1 MPVSRAGDGL
11 DSEFRLHQ
19 SCYPP
24 RVKAPVS
31 SLKQAR
37 QIRQVFGPVLDR
49 LDEVNTFFE
58 REFEHA
64 QPMVREVATYVLGS
78 GGKRLRPALVL
89 LVSRMLGYKGER
101 DVRYAAVVELIHT
114 ATLIHDD
121 IIDGS
126 DLRRGHPTAN
136 NTWGN
141 QTTVLV
147 GDWLYT
153 RTMDLC
159 LELGDVDVMRLLTSA
174 TLRMTEGEILA
185 DQVRG
190 RLDVDETTYMDITQ
204 RKTAELFA
212 AACALPALF
221 QPATLHLT
229 ERLLGFGRNIGIAFQ
244 LVDDL
249 LDFTADRT
257 DLGKPVMADL
267 LEGRVT
273 LPIILL
279 LRRLDGRTRERLAE
293 VLKGGNFS
301 AISTEEVLELV
312 RTSGVLKEVRRRAHA
327 YSAAAIDQARAFPK
341 GAEREALINAS
352 QLLLDRGI

>member
-1 MPVSRAGDGL
+1 
-11 DSEFRLHQ
+11 
-19 SCYPP
+19 
-24 RVKAPVS
+24 VKATVS

-49 LDEVNTFFE
+49 LDEVNTFFD
-58 REFEHA
+58 REFQHA
-64 QPMVREVATYVLGS
+64 QPMVRDVATYVLGN

-101 DVRYAAVVELIHT
+101 DVRYAAVVEMIHT

-159 LELGDVDVMRLLTSA
+159 LELGDIDVMRVLTSA

-185 DQVRG
+185 DRVRG
-190 RLDVDETTYMDITQ
+190 QLDVDEPTYMDITQ
-204 RKTAELFA
+204 RKTGELFA

-229 ERLLGFGRNIGIAFQ
+229 EQLLEFGRNVGISFQ

-249 LDFTADRT
+249 LDFTADRSA
-257 DLGKPVMADL
+257 LGKPVMADL

-279 LRRLDGRTRERLAE
+279 LQRLDRRTRDRLAE
-293 VLKGGNFS
+293 VVSSGSFD
-301 AISTEEVLELV
+301 AISEDEVLQMV
-312 RTSGVLKEVRRRAHA
+312 RTSGVLEKVRQRAEK
-327 YSAAAIDQARAFPK
+327 YSAEAAERAQAFPP
-341 GAEREALINAS
+341 GPERDALIRAS
-352 QLLLDRGI
+352 KLLLDRGV

>member
-1 MPVSRAGDGL
+1 M
-11 DSEFRLHQ
+11 
-19 SCYPP
+19 
-24 RVKAPVS
+24 KATVS

-49 LDEVNTFFE
+49 LDEVEKFFD
-58 REFEHA
+58 REFKVA
-64 QPMVREVATYVLGS
+64 QPMVRDVATYVLGS

-101 DVRYAAVVELIHT
+101 DVRYAAVLEMIHT

-159 LELGDVDVMRLLTSA
+159 LELGDIEVMRVLTSA

-185 DQVRG
+185 DRVRG
-190 RLDVDETTYMDITQ
+190 RLDVDENTYMDITQ
-204 RKTAELFA
+204 RKTAA
-212 AACALPALF
+212 GALPTGN
-221 QPATLHLT
+221 PASH
-229 ERLLGFGRNIGIAFQ
+229 
-244 LVDDL
+244 
-249 LDFTADRT
+249 
-257 DLGKPVMADL
+257 
-267 LEGRVT
+267 
-273 LPIILL
+273 
-279 LRRLDGRTRERLAE
+279 
-293 VLKGGNFS
+293 
-301 AISTEEVLELV
+301 
-312 RTSGVLKEVRRRAHA
+312 
-327 YSAAAIDQARAFPK
+327 
-341 GAEREALINAS
+341 
-352 QLLLDRGI
+352 

>member
-1 MPVSRAGDGL
+1 M
-11 DSEFRLHQ
+11 
-19 SCYPP
+19 
-24 RVKAPVS
+24 KASVT

-37 QIRQVFGPVLDR
+37 QIRQVFGPVLER
-49 LDEVNTFFE
+49 LDEVDLFFH
-58 REFEHA
+58 REFQHA
-64 QPMVREVATYVLGS
+64 QPMVRDVATYVLGS

-101 DVRYAAVVELIHT
+101 DIRYAAVVELIHT

-126 DLRRGHPTAN
+126 DLRRGKPTAN

-159 LELGDVDVMRLLTSA
+159 LELGDVEVMRVLTSA
-174 TLRMTEGEILA
+174 TLKMTEGEILA
-185 DQVRG
+185 DRVRG
-190 RLDVDETTYMDITQ
+190 RIDVDESTYMDITQ
-204 RKTAELFA
+204 RKTAELFS

-221 QPATLHLT
+221 QPSTLHLT
-229 ERLLGFGRNIGIAFQ
+229 EKLLEFGRNVGISFQ

-279 LRRLDGRTRERLAE
+279 LKRLDGRTRDRFAE
-293 VLKGGNFS
+293 VVADASFD
-301 AISTEEVLELV
+301 AISQDEILQMI
-312 RTSGVLKEVRRRAHA
+312 RTSGVLDEVRRRARA
-327 YSAAAIDQARAFPK
+327 YSGEAVKLAQAFPP
-341 GAEREALINAS
+341 GEERDALVRAS
-352 QLLLDRGI
+352 QLLLDRGV

>member
-1 MPVSRAGDGL
+1 
-11 DSEFRLHQ
+11 
-19 SCYPP
+19 
-24 RVKAPVS
+24 VKATVS

-49 LDEVNTFFE
+49 LEEVDIFFK
-58 REFEHA
+58 REFEGA
-64 QPMVREVATYVLGS
+64 QPMVRDVATYVLGS

-101 DVRYAAVVELIHT
+101 DVRYAAVIEMIHT

-126 DLRRGHPTAN
+126 DLRRGNPTAN

-141 QTTVLV
+141 QTSVLV

-159 LELGDVDVMRLLTSA
+159 LELGDVEVMRLLTSA

-185 DQVRG
+185 DRVRRRVG
-190 RLDVDETTYMDITQ
+190 VDEPTYMDITQ

-229 ERLLGFGRNIGIAFQ
+229 DRLLDFGRSVGISFQ

-249 LDFTADRT
+249 LDFTAERS

-279 LRRLDGRTRERLAE
+279 LERVDRRTRDRIASVVENGTFE
-293 VLKGGNFS
+293 T
-301 AISTEEVLELV
+301 ISEHELLQIIQ
-312 RTSGVLKEVRRRAHA
+312 TSGVLEEVRGRAQAHA
-327 YSAAAIDQARAFPK
+327 AEAVERAQSFPP
-341 GAEREALINAS
+341 GPERDALIRAS
-352 QLLLDRGI
+352 HMLLDRGV

>member
-1 MPVSRAGDGL
+1 M
-11 DSEFRLHQ
+11 
-19 SCYPP
+19 
-24 RVKAPVS
+24 KATVS

-49 LDEVNTFFE
+49 LEEVEAFLE
-58 REFEHA
+58 REFEGA
-64 QPMVREVATYVLGS
+64 QPMVREVVTYVLGS

-101 DVRYAAVVELIHT
+101 DVRYAAVVEMIHT

-126 DLRRGHPTAN
+126 DLRRGSPTAN

-141 QTTVLV
+141 QTSVLV

-159 LELGDVDVMRLLTSA
+159 LELGDVDAMRILTSA

-185 DQVRG
+185 DRVRG
-190 RLDVDETTYMDITQ
+190 RLDVNESTYMDITQ

-229 ERLLGFGRNIGIAFQ
+229 EPLLEFGRSMGISFQ

-249 LDFTADRT
+249 LDFTAARS

-273 LPIILL
+273 LPVILL
-279 LRRLDGRTRERLAE
+279 LRRADGRTRDRLAS
-293 VLKGGNFS
+293 VVSGGCFD
-301 AISTEEVLELV
+301 AISEDEVLEMV
-312 RTSGVLKEVRRRAHA
+312 RTSGVLEEVRGRAQLHA
-327 YSAAAIDQARAFPK
+327 AEAAERAQAFPP
-341 GAEREALINAS
+341 GPERDALVRAS
-352 QLLLDRGI
+352 AMLLDRGV

>member
-1 MPVSRAGDGL
+1 M
-11 DSEFRLHQ
+11 
-19 SCYPP
+19 
-24 RVKAPVS
+24 KATVS

-49 LDEVNTFFE
+49 LEGVEGFFE
-58 REFEHA
+58 REFEGVE
-64 QPMVREVATYVLGS
+64 PMVRDVATYVLGS

-101 DVRYAAVVELIHT
+101 DVRYAAVVEMIHT

-126 DLRRGHPTAN
+126 DLRRGNPTAN

-141 QTTVLV
+141 QTSVLV

-159 LELGDVDVMRLLTSA
+159 LELGDIDAMRILTSA

-185 DQVRG
+185 DRVRG
-190 RLDVDETTYMDITQ
+190 RLDIDEATYMDITQ

-229 ERLLGFGRNIGIAFQ
+229 EPLLEFGRSMGVSFQ

-249 LDFTADRT
+249 LDFTAARS

-279 LRRLDGRTRERLAE
+279 LRRADGRTRDRLAR
-293 VLKGGNFS
+293 VVSSGSFD
-301 AISTEEVLELV
+301 AISEREVLEMV
-312 RTSGVLKEVRRRAHA
+312 RTSGILDEVRGRAQMHA
-327 YSAAAIDQARAFPK
+327 GKAADRAQAFPP
-341 GAEREALINAS
+341 GPEREALIRAS
-352 QLLLDRGI
+352 AMLLDRGV

>member
-1 MPVSRAGDGL
+1 M
-11 DSEFRLHQ
+11 
-19 SCYPP
+19 
-24 RVKAPVS
+24 KATVS

-49 LDEVNTFFE
+49 LDEVEKFFD
-58 REFEHA
+58 REFKAA
-64 QPMVREVATYVLGS
+64 QPMVRDVATYVLGS

-101 DVRYAAVVELIHT
+101 DVRYAAVLEMIHT

-121 IIDGS
+121 IIDES

-185 DQVRG
+185 DRVRG
-190 RLDVDETTYMDITQ
+190 RLDVDENTYMDITQ

-229 ERLLGFGRNIGIAFQ
+229 EGLLDFGRSVGISFQ

-249 LDFTADRT
+249 LDFTAVRS

-279 LRRLDGRTRERLAE
+279 LRRVDGRTRNRLAE
-293 VLKGGNFS
+293 VISSGSFD
-301 AISTEEVLELV
+301 AISEEEVLQMV
-312 RTSGVLKEVRRRAHA
+312 RTSGVLDEVRQRAYA
-327 YSAAAIDQARAFPK
+327 YAADAAERAQAFPP
-341 GAEREALINAS
+341 GTERDALIHAS
-352 QLLLDRGI
+352 QLLLDRGV

>member
-1 MPVSRAGDGL
+1 VNAT
-11 DSEFRLHQ
+11 
-19 SCYPP
+19 
-24 RVKAPVS
+24 VS

-49 LDEVNTFFE
+49 LDEVELFFR
-58 REFEHA
+58 REFGGA
-64 QPMVREVATYVLGS
+64 QPMVRDVATYVLGS

-101 DVRYAAVVELIHT
+101 DVRYAAVVEMIHT

-126 DLRRGHPTAN
+126 DLRRGNPTAN

-141 QTTVLV
+141 QTSVLV

-159 LELGDVDVMRLLTSA
+159 LELGDVEVMRVLTSA

-185 DQVRG
+185 DRVRG
-190 RLDVDETTYMDITQ
+190 HIDVDEPTYMDITQ

-229 ERLLGFGRNIGIAFQ
+229 DRLLDFGRCVGISFQ

-249 LDFTADRT
+249 LDFTAERSAI
-257 DLGKPVMADL
+257 GKPVMADL

-279 LRRLDGRTRERLAE
+279 LRRVDQRTRDRIAAVVE
-293 VLKGGNFS
+293 KGTFDT
-301 AISTEEVLELV
+301 ISEYELLQIV
-312 RTSGVLKEVRRRAHA
+312 RTSGVLEEVRGRAQAHA
-327 YSAAAIDQARAFPK
+327 AEAAERAQAFPR
-341 GAEREALINAS
+341 GPERDALIRAS
-352 QLLLDRGI
+352 HMLLGRGM

>member
-1 MPVSRAGDGL
+1 M
-11 DSEFRLHQ
+11 
-19 SCYPP
+19 
-24 RVKAPVS
+24 KATVS
-31 SLKQAR
+31 SLRQAR
-37 QIRQVFGPVLDR
+37 QIKQVFGPVLDR
-49 LDEVNTFFE
+49 LDQVEDFFK
-58 REFEHA
+58 REFSRS
-64 QPMVREVATYVLGS
+64 QPMVREVATYVLGT

-101 DVRYAAVVELIHT
+101 DVRYAAVLEMIHT

-126 DLRRGHPTAN
+126 DLRRGEPTAN

-159 LELGDVDVMRLLTSA
+159 LELGDVDVMRVLTSA

-185 DQVRG
+185 DRVRG
-190 RLDVDETTYMDITQ
+190 RIDVDEATYMDITQ

-212 AACALPALF
+212 AACAVPALF

-229 ERLLGFGRNIGIAFQ
+229 EKLLEFGRSVGISFQ
-244 LVDDL
+244 LVDDM
-249 LDFTADRT
+249 LDFTAAQS

-267 LEGRVT
+267 REGRVT

-279 LRRLDGRTRERLAE
+279 LKRADRRTRDRLAD
-293 VLKGGNFS
+293 VASSGRFDR
-301 AISTEEVLELV
+301 ISEQEVLEMV
-312 RTSGVLKEVRRRAHA
+312 RTSGVLEEVRKRAQQFSVNA
-327 YSAAAIDQARAFPK
+327 VQQTESLPK
-341 GAEREALINAS
+341 GPERDALIRAS
-352 QLLLDRGI
+352 EILLDRGI

>member
-1 MPVSRAGDGL
+1 
-11 DSEFRLHQ
+11 
-19 SCYPP
+19 
-24 RVKAPVS
+24 
-31 SLKQAR
+31 
-37 QIRQVFGPVLDR
+37 
-49 LDEVNTFFE
+49 
-58 REFEHA
+58 
-64 QPMVREVATYVLGS
+64 
-78 GGKRLRPALVL
+78 
-89 LVSRMLGYKGER
+89 MLGYKGER
-101 DVRYAAVVELIHT
+101 DVRYAAVLEMIHT

-121 IIDGS
+121 IIDES

-159 LELGDVDVMRLLTSA
+159 LELGDVDVMRALTSA

-185 DQVRG
+185 DRVRG
-190 RLDVDETTYMDITQ
+190 RLDVDENTYMDITQ

-221 QPATLHLT
+221 QPSTLHLT
-229 ERLLGFGRNIGIAFQ
+229 EGLLDFGRSVGISFQ

-249 LDFTADRT
+249 LDFTAVRS

-279 LRRLDGRTRERLAE
+279 LRRVDGRTRDRLAD
-293 VLKGGNFS
+293 VVSSGSFD
-301 AISTEEVLELV
+301 AISEEEVLQMV
-312 RTSGVLKEVRRRAHA
+312 RTSGVLDEVRQRAYA
-327 YSAAAIDQARAFPK
+327 YAADA
-341 GAEREALINAS
+341 AERAQSFPQGTERDALIHAS
-352 QLLLDRGI
+352 QLLLDRGV

>member
-1 MPVSRAGDGL
+1 M
-11 DSEFRLHQ
+11 
-19 SCYPP
+19 
-24 RVKAPVS
+24 KATVS

-49 LDEVNTFFE
+49 LDEVEKFFG
-58 REFEHA
+58 REFKAA
-64 QPMVREVATYVLGS
+64 QPMVRDVATYVLGS

-101 DVRYAAVVELIHT
+101 DVRYAAVLEMIHT

-121 IIDGS
+121 IIDES
-126 DLRRGHPTAN
+126 DLRRGQPTAN

-159 LELGDVDVMRLLTSA
+159 LELGDVEVMRALTSA

-185 DQVRG
+185 DRVRG
-190 RLDVDETTYMDITQ
+190 RIDVDEKTYMDITQ
-204 RKTAELFA
+204 RKTAELFS

-229 ERLLGFGRNIGIAFQ
+229 EGLLDFGRSVGISFQ

-249 LDFTADRT
+249 LDFTAVRS

-279 LRRLDGRTRERLAE
+279 LRKVDDRTRDRLAE
-293 VLKGGNFS
+293 VVSSGSFD
-301 AISTEEVLELV
+301 AISEEEVLQMV
-312 RTSGVLKEVRRRAHA
+312 RTSGVLDEVRQRAYA
-327 YSAAAIDQARAFPK
+327 YAADAAERAQAFPP
-341 GAEREALINAS
+341 GQERDALIHAS
-352 QLLLDRGI
+352 QLLLDRGV

>member
-1 MPVSRAGDGL
+1 M
-11 DSEFRLHQ
+11 
-19 SCYPP
+19 
-24 RVKAPVS
+24 KATVS

-49 LDEVNTFFE
+49 LDEVNTFFD
-58 REFEHA
+58 REFQHA
-64 QPMVREVATYVLGS
+64 QPMVRDVATYVLGN

-101 DVRYAAVVELIHT
+101 DVRYAAVVEMIHT

-159 LELGDVDVMRLLTSA
+159 LELGDVDVMRVLTSA

-185 DQVRG
+185 DRVRG
-190 RLDVDETTYMDITQ
+190 QLDVDESTYMDITQ
-204 RKTAELFA
+204 RKTGELFA

-229 ERLLGFGRNIGIAFQ
+229 EQLLDFGRNVGISFQ

-249 LDFTADRT
+249 LDFTADRSA
-257 DLGKPVMADL
+257 LGKPVMADL

-279 LRRLDGRTRERLAE
+279 LQRLDRRTRDKIADVVSSGSFDAISEDE
-293 VLKGGNFS
+293 VLQM
-301 AISTEEVLELV
+301 V
-312 RTSGVLKEVRRRAHA
+312 RTSGVLEKVRQRAEE
-327 YSAAAIDQARAFPK
+327 YSAEAAGRAQAFPP
-341 GAEREALINAS
+341 GPERDALIHAS
-352 QLLLDRGI
+352 KLLLDRGV

>member
-1 MPVSRAGDGL
+1 M
-11 DSEFRLHQ
+11 
-19 SCYPP
+19 
-24 RVKAPVS
+24 KATVS

-49 LDEVNTFFE
+49 LDEVEKFFD
-58 REFEHA
+58 REFKAA
-64 QPMVREVATYVLGS
+64 QPMVRDVATYVLGS

-101 DVRYAAVVELIHT
+101 DVRYAAVLEMIHT

-159 LELGDVDVMRLLTSA
+159 LELGDVEVMRVLTSA

-185 DQVRG
+185 DRVRG
-190 RLDVDETTYMDITQ
+190 RLDVDENTYMDITQ

-229 ERLLGFGRNIGIAFQ
+229 EGLLDFGRSVGISFQ

-249 LDFTADRT
+249 LDFTAVRS

-279 LRRLDGRTRERLAE
+279 LRRTDGRTRDRLAE
-293 VLKGGNFS
+293 VVSSGSFD
-301 AISTEEVLELV
+301 AISEEEVLQMV
-312 RTSGVLKEVRRRAHA
+312 RTSGVLDEVRRRAYA
-327 YSAAAIDQARAFPK
+327 YSTEAAGRAQAFPP
-341 GAEREALINAS
+341 GPERDALIHAS
-352 QLLLDRGI
+352 HLLLDRGV

>member
-1 MPVSRAGDGL
+1 
-11 DSEFRLHQ
+11 
-19 SCYPP
+19 
-24 RVKAPVS
+24 VKATVS

-49 LDEVNTFFE
+49 LEEVEAFFR
-58 REFEHA
+58 REFEGS
-64 QPMVREVATYVLGS
+64 QPMVREVATYVLDS

-101 DVRYAAVVELIHT
+101 DVRYAAVVEMIHT

-126 DLRRGHPTAN
+126 DLRRGNPTAN

-141 QTTVLV
+141 QTSVLV

-159 LELGDVDVMRLLTSA
+159 LEVGDIEAMRVLASA

-185 DQVRG
+185 DRVRG
-190 RLDVDETTYMDITQ
+190 RLDVDESTYMEITR

-229 ERLLGFGRNIGIAFQ
+229 EPLLEFGRNMGVSFQ

-249 LDFTADRT
+249 LDFTAARSV
-257 DLGKPVMADL
+257 LGKPVMADL

-279 LRRLDGRTRERLAE
+279 LRRIDERTRDRLAR
-293 VLKGGNFS
+293 VISSGTFD
-301 AISTEEVLELV
+301 AISEDEILEMV
-312 RTSGVLKEVRRRAHA
+312 RASGVLDEVRGRAQA
-327 YSAAAIDQARAFPK
+327 FASQAAERAQVFPP
-341 GAEREALINAS
+341 GAERDALIRAS
-352 QLLLDRGI
+352 AMLLDRGV

>member
-1 MPVSRAGDGL
+1 
-11 DSEFRLHQ
+11 
-19 SCYPP
+19 
-24 RVKAPVS
+24 
-31 SLKQAR
+31 
-37 QIRQVFGPVLDR
+37 
-49 LDEVNTFFE
+49 
-58 REFEHA
+58 
-64 QPMVREVATYVLGS
+64 MVREVATYVLGS

-101 DVRYAAVVELIHT
+101 DVRYGAVIEMIHT

-126 DLRRGHPTAN
+126 DLRRGKPTAN

-141 QTTVLV
+141 ETTVLV

-159 LELGDVDVMRLLTSA
+159 LELGDVEVMRLLTSA

-190 RLDVDETTYMDITQ
+190 DLNVNENTYMDITQ

-212 AACALPALF
+212 AACAMPALF
-221 QPATLHLT
+221 QPSTLHLT
-229 ERLLGFGRNIGIAFQ
+229 EKLLEFGRNVGVSFQ
-244 LVDDL
+244 LIDDL
-249 LDFTADRT
+249 LDFTAARS

-267 LEGRVT
+267 REGRAT

-279 LRRLDGRTRERLAE
+279 LPRLDRRTRGRLENVARTGRFDE
-293 VLKGGNFS
+293 
-301 AISTEEVLELV
+301 ISEQEVLEMV
-312 RTSGVLKEVRRRAHA
+312 RTSGVLEEVRRRAHGFA
-327 YSAAAIDQARAFPK
+327 DRAV
-341 GAEREALINAS
+341 EQTEALPSGPERDALIRAS
-352 QLLLDRGI
+352 EMLIDRGV

>member
-1 MPVSRAGDGL
+1 M
-11 DSEFRLHQ
+11 
-19 SCYPP
+19 
-24 RVKAPVS
+24 KATVS

-49 LDEVNTFFE
+49 LDEVNTFFD
-58 REFEHA
+58 REFQYA
-64 QPMVREVATYVLGS
+64 QPMVRDVATYVLGS

-101 DVRYAAVVELIHT
+101 DVRYAAVVEMIHT

-136 NTWGN
+136 NSWGN

-153 RTMDLC
+153 RAMDLC
-159 LELGDVDVMRLLTSA
+159 LELSDVDVMRVLTSA

-185 DQVRG
+185 DRVRG
-190 RLDVDETTYMDITQ
+190 QLDVDEPTYMDITQ
-204 RKTAELFA
+204 RKTGELFA

-229 ERLLGFGRNIGIAFQ
+229 EQLLDFGRNVGISFQ

-249 LDFTADRT
+249 LDFTADRS

-279 LRRLDGRTRERLAE
+279 LQRLDGQTRDRLTDVVSSGSFDAISQDE
-293 VLKGGNFS
+293 VLQM
-301 AISTEEVLELV
+301 V
-312 RTSGVLKEVRRRAHA
+312 RTSGVLDEVRRRAQA
-327 YSAAAIDQARAFPK
+327 YSAEA
-341 GAEREALINAS
+341 AERAQTFPTGPERDALIHAS
-352 QLLLDRGI
+352 RLLLDRGV

>member
-1 MPVSRAGDGL
+1 MNAT
-11 DSEFRLHQ
+11 
-19 SCYPP
+19 
-24 RVKAPVS
+24 VS

-49 LDEVNTFFE
+49 LDEVELFFR
-58 REFEHA
+58 REFGGA
-64 QPMVREVATYVLGS
+64 QPMVRDVATYVLGS

-101 DVRYAAVVELIHT
+101 DVRYAAVVEMIHT

-126 DLRRGHPTAN
+126 DLRRGNPTAN

-141 QTTVLV
+141 QTSVLV

-159 LELGDVDVMRLLTSA
+159 LELGDVEVMRVLTSA

-185 DQVRG
+185 DRVRG
-190 RLDVDETTYMDITQ
+190 HIDVDEPTYMDITQ

-229 ERLLGFGRNIGIAFQ
+229 DRLLDFGRCVGISFQ

-249 LDFTADRT
+249 LDFTAERSAI
-257 DLGKPVMADL
+257 GKPVMADL

-279 LRRLDGRTRERLAE
+279 LRRVDQRTRDRIAAVVE
-293 VLKGGNFS
+293 KGTFDT
-301 AISTEEVLELV
+301 ISEYELLQIV
-312 RTSGVLKEVRRRAHA
+312 RTSGVLEEVRGRAQAHA
-327 YSAAAIDQARAFPK
+327 AEAAERAQAFPR
-341 GAEREALINAS
+341 GPERDALIRAS
-352 QLLLDRGI
+352 HMLLGRGM